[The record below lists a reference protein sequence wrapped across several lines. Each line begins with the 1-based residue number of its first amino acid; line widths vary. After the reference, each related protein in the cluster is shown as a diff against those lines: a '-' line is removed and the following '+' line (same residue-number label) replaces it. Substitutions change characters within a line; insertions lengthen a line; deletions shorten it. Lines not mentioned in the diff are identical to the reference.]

1 MVRILLNNSNYSAP
15 QVPNAAHSGLWA
27 SRGAPRLVRHGKK
40 IKNVPVSELPSP
52 YFDYFSVVLNNY
64 ITKKAT
70 LLRLSGCLS
79 NG

>member
-1 MVRILLNNSNYSAP
+1 MLRIRDCGRPEALRALSATE
-15 QVPNAAHSGLWA
+15 
-27 SRGAPRLVRHGKK
+27 KK